1 MGKSDIAADLL
12 ARSFASGESMVNA
25 KGVSRHLAEM
35 AGRSRAEL
43 FWGSKRAAQDFVAVT
58 ECALLWE
65 RAMLAARVPVGDQ
78 GMSILLLERGHE
90 VMASADPAAA
100 ALAALRASGFPD

>member
-12 ARSFASGESMVNA
+12 ARSFASGESMVNT

-65 RAMLAARVPVGDQ
+65 RRARQRVPVGDQ

>member
-12 ARSFASGESMVNA
+12 ARSFASGESMVNT

-58 ECALLWE
+58 ECALPRCGIPAFAGMTWWLSVV
-65 RAMLAARVPVGDQ
+65 RA
-78 GMSILLLERGHE
+78 
-90 VMASADPAAA
+90 
-100 ALAALRASGFPD
+100 